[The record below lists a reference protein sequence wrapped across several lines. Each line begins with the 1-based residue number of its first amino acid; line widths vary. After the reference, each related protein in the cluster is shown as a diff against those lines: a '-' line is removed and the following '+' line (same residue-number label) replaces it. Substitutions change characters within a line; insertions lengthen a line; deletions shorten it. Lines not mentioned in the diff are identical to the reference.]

1 MASKVNTIKMWG
13 EHINSLDTQEK
24 LRRYQEAKLG
34 TPQRFKDSTIMFG
47 YSLDKPWPKYMSN
60 AKASKDQYKFNSSRT
75 IGQDFT
81 PAQIDNFTDV
91 RNLALKAKREG
102 FRDILPP
109 TTLTEPYPTTPY
121 IDVAI
126 LPNYKRPKTFI
137 ECVDFFY
144 PLSGVKSYLAT
155 QSPFLS
161 TAPNHYTTIRKA
173 AYGFDPFDVKG
184 TLFLGNRQ
192 RVIASDMP
200 PDLGDLTMMYSWF
213 IIYRLLLCPKSL
225 EKVILPDADKLFG
238 VLENKE
244 QRFINEEIVAKAEKN
259 LDQTLRNFQNLK
271 TAVRI
276 VKDVSSKV
284 AAGKIDS
291 VNDLKKEIHN
301 NKELKAFIFEGV
313 GKIASSLAKTF
324 GVKESSTRAL
334 AGWIVERSIK
344 PEVFKKLPTDA
355 KNQIDAFA
363 NGQIE
368 EALGVIA
375 EQEGVSKIELPPQ
388 DNFIL
393 RNQLK
398 FGELPLS
405 EHNKL
410 SSNGKKVSLYF
421 ASEEGDKYYGD
432 YKDAFNSLKQAKVAT
447 KDGARENG
455 LVAALAIQ
463 GAGIAIDKLI
473 DKQMADAK
481 KRLSQI
487 QKYFT
492 SLTTYLD
499 ASLAEEGVSFALD
512 TFESKGFKVDA
523 NNGVPFSDDKDWG
536 EKPYCNPMN
545 GGMVRKYFVDLY
557 RNFKPFIEEM
567 RRSVFDSLDGKPAN
581 VRSLLLRR
589 VDILNK
595 AGVDVN
601 AQTSGWPCWTF
612 DIFLKNYAAIDSTR
626 YVFRDLPNFSPFTQA
641 YGFEPTFLDRQVLVK
656 GGNGAIL
663 TELNREW
670 GTNTDLVISGS
681 PYENGWLYTHPS
693 NRAYITPG
701 ASRVEAV
708 IGSMDDSR
716 VSLTAYHNKP
726 LSSWK
731 TSDLQALEL
740 PEENSGSTAR
750 GAHFRTI
757 NSQRKITDEV
767 GHGYMGFTGVT
778 FDVAY
783 QNFPIMNAQW
793 PALCS
798 VIFCYPEALDTMA
811 IGYDWAKNIKNE
823 KLHIQRLQQIALDNE
838 KANRAQDEQ
847 QKDFIDKVTFIRSQ
861 VANLPQ
867 VDPRVKN
874 AQSQMR
880 NFQENMGFRFQVTP
894 QTDIRQALREQAL
907 EMAAKIQATSD
918 ESSEEAKATN
928 DEQSSGVLATV
939 LGLSALGAAAYAYR
953 KYKRKS

>member
-1 MASKVNTIKMWG
+1 MSTKPNTIKMWG
-13 EHINSLDTQEK
+13 EHLKSADTQEK

-60 AKASKDQYKFNSSRT
+60 DKASKDQYKFNSSRT

-81 PAQIDNFTDV
+81 PAQIDNFTNV
-91 RNLALKAKREG
+91 QNLALKAKREG
-102 FRDILPP
+102 FRDILPSN
-109 TTLTEPYPTTPY
+109 TLAEPYPTTPY
-121 IDVAI
+121 IDLAI

-173 AYGFDPFDVKG
+173 AYGFDPIDYKG
-184 TLFLGNRQ
+184 TLFLGNKQ

-213 IIYRLLLCPKSL
+213 VIYRLLLCPKSL
-225 EKVILPDADKLFG
+225 TEVILPDADKLFG
-238 VLENKE
+238 IMGNDKE
-244 QRFINEEIVAKAEKN
+244 QRFIDSERVAKAEKD

-276 VKDVSSKV
+276 ARDVGSKV

-291 VNDLKKEIHN
+291 INDLKSEIQK

-313 GKIASSLAKTF
+313 GKIASSIAKTF

-344 PEVFKKLPTDA
+344 PETFKKLPTDA

-368 EALGVIA
+368 EALNVIA
-375 EQEGVSKIELPPQ
+375 EQQGVSKIELSPQ

-410 SSNGKKVSLYF
+410 SSDGKKVSLLF
-421 ASEEGDKYYGD
+421 ASEESDKYYGD
-432 YKDAFNSLKQAKVAT
+432 YKDAFNSLKQAKAAT

-473 DKQMADAK
+473 DQQMADAK
-481 KRLSQI
+481 KRLSQV

-499 ASLAEEGVSFALD
+499 AGLAEEGVSFALD
-512 TFESKGFKVDA
+512 TFESKGFKVEIADG
-523 NNGVPFSDDKDWG
+523 NPFTSDHDWG
-536 EKPYCNPMN
+536 EKPFCNPMN

-567 RRSVFDSLDGKPAN
+567 RRSVFDSRDGKPAN
-581 VRSLLLRR
+581 VRQLLSRR
-589 VDILNK
+589 VDILKK
-595 AGVDVN
+595 ANIDVN

-641 YGFEPTFLDRQVLVK
+641 YGFEPTFLDRQVLVR
-656 GGNGAIL
+656 GGNGEIL

-701 ASRVEAV
+701 APRVEAV
-708 IGSMDDSR
+708 VGSMDDSQ
-716 VSLTAYHNKP
+716 VSLTKHNKS

-731 TSDLQALEL
+731 TSDLQALKL

-793 PALCS
+793 TALCS

-811 IGYDWAKNIKNE
+811 ICYDWAKNIKNE
-823 KLHIQRLQQIALDNE
+823 KLHIQRLQQIAIENAEREETFD
-838 KANRAQDEQ
+838 ANK
-847 QKDFIDKVTFIRSQ
+847 KDFLDKVALIRSQ

-867 VDPRVKN
+867 MDPRVLN
-874 AQSQMR
+874 AIAQIH
-880 NFQENMGFRFQVTP
+880 NNQERMGLQWQITP
-894 QTDIRQALREQAL
+894 QTGIRQALRNQVL
-907 EMAAKIQATSD
+907 EMAEKTKATSD
-918 ESSEEAKATN
+918 ETESTN
-928 DEQSSGVLATV
+928 EKEKTSGVLETI
-939 LGLSALGAAAYAYR
+939 LGITAIGTAAYIYR
-953 KYKRKS
+953 KYKRRS